1 MCLSD
6 FSKVLQIWDKIYCE
20 MLKHVMLYVHD
31 YDLPYPSHSKQTYQR
46 NMKSI
51 EIGNNTL
58 KTRSPRVTLLTL
70 ETISWKLTSFKLE
83 KLSLYYLLR

>member
-1 MCLSD
+1 MTM
-6 FSKVLQIWDKIYCE
+6 IYHIPPIQNN
-20 MLKHVMLYVHD
+20 K
-31 YDLPYPSHSKQTYQR
+31 R

-70 ETISWKLTSFKLE
+70 ETIS
-83 KLSLYYLLR
+83 